1 MQKHIQYAH
10 YSVIKIKN
18 TFKYKIG
25 RNFLNVVVFLFIL
38 IPDHR
43 PHNQHTKIM
52 KHITAKRHRKYKWIN
67 TSIKGSRE
75 TMENTNCA
83 SFLKTFALGS

>member
-25 RNFLNVVVFLFIL
+25 RNFLNVVVFLCIHT
-38 IPDHR
+38 PDHR
-43 PHNQHTKIM
+43 PHDQHTKIK
-52 KHITAKRHRKYKWIN
+52 KHITDKRHRKYKMDKHLNKRIPA
-67 TSIKGSRE
+67 TTDHAR
-75 TMENTNCA
+75 
-83 SFLKTFALGS
+83 